1 MIKTQIENIFH
12 FISINDTSEPTALY
26 LMKNNEVIEKTKY
39 KKFDRHV
46 FNLRAAGNYSV
57 RWFTRS
63 ADGSTVRGQSDPVR
77 FTGFTGVRG
86 SEEDVEKPIVLYG
99 VNPFT
104 LYAAKVLSYK
114 FKVIGL
120 IDPDG
125 RKAGSNVM
133 GHDVIREADAVGS
146 MILRYSQNRM
156 RTTSE
161 GFFSTLPGRSDLV
174 SQTLELFNIMD
185 LYRISHDLYIMGLL
199 EGAKHIQGFIF
210 SKFNCR
216 IPYQAVIGEG
226 TRIGIG
232 GIGVVIHPDSI
243 IGKNC
248 VIAQNVTLGG
258 RAGGNGTPIVGDNVW
273 ISPGAKC
280 LGGRIGSNVVIGA
293 NAVVL
298 HEIESNSV
306 VAGVPARLITRDM
319 TKYASYIG
327 K

>member
-1 MIKTQIENIFH
+1 MIKTVLEDLFRFVI
-12 FISINDTSEPTALY
+12 INNTSDLTALY
-26 LMKNNEVIEKTKY
+26 LMKNNEVVEKTKY
-39 KKFDRHV
+39 LNFDRHV

-63 ADGSTVRGQSDPVR
+63 ADGSTARGQSDPVR
-77 FTGFTGVRG
+77 FTGFNGMRG
-86 SEEDVEKPIVLYG
+86 GEEDIENPIALYG
-99 VNPFT
+99 INPFT
-104 LYAAKVLSYK
+104 LYAAKLLSHK

-125 RKAGSNVM
+125 RNTGSKVM
-133 GHDVIREADAVGS
+133 GHNVIREADALGS
-146 MILRYSQNRM
+146 TVLRYSRNRM
-156 RTTSE
+156 RTTAE
-161 GFFSTLPGRSDLV
+161 DTFSTLPGRSDLV

-185 LYRISHDLYIMGLL
+185 LYRISHDLYAMGLL

-216 IPYQAVIGEG
+216 VPYQAVIGEG

-232 GIGVVIHPDSI
+232 GIGVVIHPDSV

-258 RAGGNGTPIVGDNVW
+258 RAGGNGTPVIGDNVW

-280 LGGRIGSNVVIGA
+280 LGGRIGSNVVVGA

-298 HEIESNSV
+298 REIESNSV

-319 TKYASYIG
+319 TKYSSYIG

>member
-1 MIKTQIENIFH
+1 MIEAALEDVFR
-12 FISINDTSEPTALY
+12 FVISNHTSYPTALY
-26 LMKNNEVIEKTKY
+26 LIKNNEVVEKTKY
-39 KKFDRHV
+39 MKFSRHV
-46 FNLRAAGNYSV
+46 FNLRVSGNYSV
-57 RWFTRS
+57 RWFMRS
-63 ADGSTVRGQSDPVR
+63 ADGSTTRGQSDPVR
-77 FTGFTGVRG
+77 FTGFTGTHG
-86 SEEDVEKPIVLYG
+86 GEEDVENSISLYG
-99 VNPFT
+99 INPFT
-104 LYAAKVLSYK
+104 LYAGKLLSHK
-114 FKVIGL
+114 FKVAGL

-125 RKAGSNVM
+125 RRIGSKVM
-133 GHDVIREADAVGS
+133 GLNVIGEADAEGTTV
-146 MILRYSQNRM
+146 MRYSRNRM
-156 RTTSE
+156 RIKAE
-161 GFFSTLPGRSDLV
+161 GTFSTLPGRTDLI
-174 SQTLELFNIMD
+174 SHTLELFSIMD
-185 LYRISHDLYIMGLL
+185 LYRISHDLYAMGLL

-216 IPYQAVIGEG
+216 VPYQAVIGEG

-232 GIGVVIHPDSI
+232 GIGVVIHPDSV

-258 RAGGNGTPIVGDNVW
+258 RAGGNGTPVIGDNVW

-280 LGGRIGSNVVIGA
+280 LGGKIGSNVVVGA

-306 VAGVPARLITRDM
+306 VAGVPARVITRDM

>member
-1 MIKTQIENIFH
+1 MVKAFLEDLFRFMIV
-12 FISINDTSEPTALY
+12 NDTSEPTALY
-26 LMKNNEVIEKTKY
+26 LIKNNEVVEKTKY
-39 KKFDRHV
+39 MKFNRHV

-57 RWFTRS
+57 RWFTKL
-63 ADGSTVRGQSDPVR
+63 ADGSTARGQSDPLK
-77 FTGFTGVRG
+77 FTGFSGVRDTDG
-86 SEEDVEKPIVLYG
+86 DIETTISLYG
-99 VNPFT
+99 INPFT
-104 LYAAKVLSYK
+104 LYAAKLLSQK
-114 FKVIGL
+114 FTVIGL
-120 IDPDG
+120 IDPTG
-125 RKAGSNVM
+125 RKAGSKIM
-133 GHDVIREADAVGS
+133 GISVIRDADASGS
-146 MILRYSQNRM
+146 MVLRYSRNRM
-156 RTTSE
+156 RTTA
-161 GFFSTLPGRSDLV
+161 GDTFSTLPGRSDLV

-185 LYRISHDLYIMGLL
+185 LYRLSHDLYNVGLL

-216 IPYQAVIGEG
+216 VPYQAVIGEG

-232 GIGVVIHPDSI
+232 GIGVVIHPDSV

-280 LGGRIGSNVVIGA
+280 LGGKIGSNVVVGA

-306 VAGVPARLITRDM
+306 VAGVPARVITRDM